1 MYYLIND
8 DSALSFA
15 QQIAICDTFHWLGA
29 AMKTA
34 DARKEKTGQNWS
46 VIKLESVYTTQ
57 TLHEAMLKSPDVPM
71 MERA

>member
-8 DSALSFA
+8 DSEMSLS
-15 QQIAICDTFHWLGA
+15 QQIAICDTFHNLGTA
-29 AMKTA
+29 KRTA

-46 VIKLESVYTTQ
+46 VIRLDSVYTTQ
-57 TLHEAMLKSPDVPM
+57 TLHEAMLKAPDVPM